1 MISRR
6 LLLQSLPATVL
17 AAGAGPAGAALNQ
30 RSYRGAMRYSL
41 DSRENGRESFLVT
54 VQPGGMRTLRAQCK
68 LDDDQLL
75 RDVTLTVDAGW
86 RPVTAFIQLTI
97 AGKFAGA
104 TWYRF
109 APDEIVVE
117 GYNAAAGRISK
128 RVPLARPAD
137 AFGAH
142 PIHGDA
148 WNLARLRLA
157 GGRPINAPRYTSS
170 SMSNGASGPGLVLL
184 PENYLVYA
192 LAGRDMVTTPSG
204 SYATDHFTMMVTA
217 KKKVNHIWAYGADCV
232 PVRMTTSDGRNYEL
246 VELNGDSR

>member
-17 AAGAGPAGAALNQ
+17 AAGAGPASAALKQ
-30 RSYRGAMRYSL
+30 RSYCGAMRYSL
-41 DSRENGRESFLVT
+41 GSRDNGRENFRVT
-54 VQPGGMRTLRAQCK
+54 VQPDGLRTLRAQCE

-117 GYNAAAGRISK
+117 GYNAVAGRISQ
-128 RVPLARPAD
+128 RVPLARPVD

-157 GGRPINAPRYTSS
+157 GGRPIKAPRYTSS

-192 LAGRDMVTTPSG
+192 LAGRDTVTTPSG
-204 SYATDHFTMMVTA
+204 SYAADHFTMTVTS
-217 KKKVNHIWAYGADCV
+217 KQKVNHIWASGADCI
-232 PVRMTTSDGRNYEL
+232 PVRMTTSDGRKYEL
-246 VELNGDSR
+246 VELSGDPR

>member
-6 LLLQSLPATVL
+6 QLLQSIPAAVL
-17 AAGAGPAGAALNQ
+17 AAGADPVSAALNQ
-30 RSYRGAMRYSL
+30 RSYQGVMRYSL
-41 DSRENGRESFLVT
+41 ASRENGRESFFVT
-54 VQPGGMRTLRAQCK
+54 VQPDGLRTLRARCE

-75 RDVTLTVDAGW
+75 RDVTLTVDADW
-86 RPVTAFIQLTI
+86 RPMTAFIQLTI
-97 AGKFAGA
+97 AGKLAGA

-109 APDEIVVE
+109 APNEIVVE
-117 GYNAAAGRISK
+117 GYNVVAGRISQ
-128 RVPLARPAD
+128 RVPLTRPAD

-157 GGRPINAPRYTSS
+157 GGRRINAPRFTSS

-192 LAGRDMVTTPSG
+192 LAGRDTVTTSSG
-204 SYATDHFTMMVTA
+204 SYAADHFTMTVTA
-217 KKKVNHIWAYGADCV
+217 KKKVNHIWAYGADCI

-246 VELNGDSR
+246 VELTGDAR

>member
-1 MISRR
+1 MFSRR

-17 AAGAGPAGAALNQ
+17 ATGAGPASAALKQ

-41 DSRENGRESFLVT
+41 GSRENGRESFLVT
-54 VQPGGMRTLRAQCK
+54 VQPDGLRTLRAQCE

-75 RDVTLTVDAGW
+75 RDVTLTVDADW
-86 RPVTAFIQLTI
+86 RPLTAFIQLTI

-109 APDEIVVE
+109 AAGEIVVE
-117 GYNAAAGRISK
+117 GYNAVAGRISQQ
-128 RVPLARPAD
+128 VPLTRPAD

-157 GGRPINAPRYTSS
+157 ALCRLHHRRQGHLTRIS
-170 SMSNGASGPGLVLL
+170 
-184 PENYLVYA
+184 
-192 LAGRDMVTTPSG
+192 LAGL
-204 SYATDHFTMMVTA
+204 
-217 KKKVNHIWAYGADCV
+217 
-232 PVRMTTSDGRNYEL
+232 E
-246 VELNGDSR
+246 

>member
-6 LLLQSLPATVL
+6 QLLQSVPAAVL
-17 AAGAGPAGAALNQ
+17 AAGAGPVSAALNQ
-30 RSYRGAMRYSL
+30 RSYQGVMRYSL
-41 DSRENGRESFLVT
+41 GSRENGRESFFVT
-54 VQPGGMRTLRAQCK
+54 VQPDGLRTLRARCE

-86 RPVTAFIQLTI
+86 RPMTAFIQLTI
-97 AGKFAGA
+97 AGQFAGA

-109 APDEIVVE
+109 APNEIVVE
-117 GYNAAAGRISK
+117 GYNAVAGRISQ
-128 RVPLARPAD
+128 RVPLTRPAD

-157 GGRPINAPRYTSS
+157 GGRPINAPRFTSS

-192 LAGRDMVTTPSG
+192 LAGRDTVTTPSG
-204 SYATDHFTMMVTA
+204 SYAADHFTMTVTA
-217 KKKVNHIWAYGADCV
+217 KKKVNHIWAYGADCI

-246 VELNGDSR
+246 VELSGDAR